1 MNKYNSNFEHF
12 IHALQNAGD
21 ITLSYYFQKKMIK
34 KQLLDRQIREQL
46 KREII
51 EELIPHVSAV
61 FDELAIKQL
70 NEMLNNLGK

>member
-1 MNKYNSNFEHF
+1 MRKQMSMFDRFLDSVEKT
-12 IHALQNAGD
+12 GD
-21 ITLSYYFQKKMIK
+21 ITLRYYFQKEMIK

-51 EELIPHVSAV
+51 EDLIPHVSAV